1 MHKNKRSLINKF
13 LYSPKVAPY
22 IFILPFVLSFAIF
35 FVYPILKTVVLSF
48 QGMDSSGNTV
58 FVGLKNYQSL
68 MNVHFYRA
76 VRNNI
81 VYTIIM
87 LLLVIPI
94 PIILAVMLNSKN
106 MPFKKF
112 FRAALFLPSL
122 TSIIVA
128 GVIFRLL
135 FAENA
140 SAPVNAFLGLFGIK
154 AITWQLDTRF
164 TMFLI
169 VVLSVWTAIGIN
181 VIYYLSGLQNIPVE
195 LYEAA
200 DIDGAGYWAKLF
212 FVTIPQ
218 LKSVTIYVL
227 TVTIYGGF
235 AMFSQSY
242 IFWLTNSPEDSGLT
256 MVGYLYKQG
265 FEQGNLNAAYATGI
279 VLVVIVF
286 ALNIIQLKFF
296 GLFRKEDA

>member
-1 MHKNKRSLINKF
+1 
-13 LYSPKVAPY
+13 
-22 IFILPFVLSFAIF
+22 
-35 FVYPILKTVVLSF
+35 
-48 QGMDSSGNTV
+48 MDSSGSMV

-68 MNVHFYRA
+68 MNPHFFKA

-106 MPFKKF
+106 MLFKKF

-140 SAPVNAFLGLFGIK
+140 SAPVNAFLGLFGIQP
-154 AITWQLDTRF
+154 ITWQLDTRYS
-164 TMFLI
+164 MFLMVI
-169 VVLSVWTAIGIN
+169 LSVWTAIGIN
-181 VIYYLSGLQNIPVE
+181 VIYFLSGLQNIPVE

-200 DIDGAGYWAKLF
+200 DIDGAGYWSKLF

-218 LKSVTIYVL
+218 LRSVTIYVL
-227 TVTIYGGF
+227 TISIYGGF
-235 AMFSQSY
+235 AMFAQSY

-265 FEQGNLNAAYATGI
+265 FEQGNLNVAYATGI
-279 VLVVIVF
+279 VLVIIVF
-286 ALNIIQLKFF
+286 ILNVIQLKFF